1 MIDAIYVISLE
12 RLPERRKKITDLL
25 SEVDFCPVYLF
36 DAVDGQK
43 LSASSMSKEGFYC
56 YDGWEIASDNNWWN
70 RPVKLGEAG
79 CMLSHYLVWKD
90 ILKKGFET
98 ALILEGD
105 ATFVYEDLVKGLQ
118 IVNNFVGH
126 YDIFYLGCNPI
137 ESGLKV
143 NSLFAKCDYT
153 YNTHGYIVTKECAGL
168 LASSGIEKNLITPD
182 EFLSVSFCDHPRE
195 DLRDLYSFKRKLNAY
210 RLLSDVVTQTNSGG
224 SQTEKSEFVN

>member
-1 MIDAIYVISLE
+1 VIDAIYVISLE

-43 LSASSMSKEGFYC
+43 LSTSNMSEEGFYC
-56 YDGWEIASDNNWWN
+56 YDGWEIDSDNNWWN

-105 ATFVYEDLVKGLQ
+105 ATFIYEDLVKGLQ
-118 IVNNFVGH
+118 LVNDFAGN
-126 YDIFYLGCNPI
+126 YDVFYLGCSPVKP
-137 ESGLKV
+137 GLKV
-143 NSLFAKCDYT
+143 NSLVEKCDYT
-153 YNTHGYIVTKECAGL
+153 YSTHGYIVTKECADIL
-168 LASSGIEKNLITPD
+168 VSSGIEKDIIPSD
-182 EFLSVSFCDHPRE
+182 EFLSVAFCDHPRE

-210 RLLSDVVTQTNSGG
+210 RLLLDVVTQTNAGG